1 MANVWARIDPVAGQ
15 TDVKFGVEPRFG
27 NGRLLAFG
35 ATRVRDPLID
45 QVGAIRRVGGAEGG
59 LWRLGPVVSQ
69 WNRQIVPF
77 GSPAGMTL
85 GHEEP
90 NYGLGLSQYLR
101 THRLVVAVIAYSREA
116 IVATSLKFEDVF
128 PGLRRYSASGRNIPG
143 VSRS

>member
-1 MANVWARIDPVAGQ
+1 M
-15 TDVKFGVEPRFG
+15 
-27 NGRLLAFG
+27 
-35 ATRVRDPLID
+35 
-45 QVGAIRRVGGAEGG
+45 
-59 LWRLGPVVSQ
+59 
-69 WNRQIVPF
+69 PF

-85 GHEEP
+85 GDEEP